1 MRSII
6 KSIVFFVSVLGVF
19 CLVIGGFAGVY
30 FYNRLNRDL
39 PKIEKL
45 SDYKPKA
52 VTKVVSHD
60 GTLIAEVW
68 DERRYPVSLEDIPL
82 HVKNAF
88 LAAEDASFYEHSG
101 IDFISI
107 LRAVWVNFTSGKT
120 KQGASTI
127 TQQIVKELLLSK
139 EKTYERKLKEALL
152 SYKLERSLSKDEI
165 LSIYLNQ
172 IFLGSGAYGVKAA
185 AKAHFRK
192 DLHDVTIAEAAF
204 LGTLPKKPSELTR
217 VENRQ
222 MVLDRQKY
230 VLSQMRKK
238 SFITEE
244 EYQKAKTEELT
255 IYPQLDDTLYA
266 SPYFSSHAIR
276 VAEMIIQNVNP
287 ELSLRDPGG
296 YTITTSVDLR
306 ADKLAEQALRRGL
319 MEVDKRQGWRGPVG
333 NIQNVTAQPITW
345 TELEDVNQLRE
356 GVLYKA
362 LVTGVDRKRARVQV
376 RLGKVEGEVDFQEPQ
391 WAKTKAIITPGS
403 LEIEKQG
410 IQPIQEVNTGD
421 IIEVSIRIK
430 DSSQKADLKQ
440 KKNSI
445 EFVLD
450 QTPVTQSAMVVMSVQ
465 TGEVKSIIGGFDF
478 KESKFNRGTQ
488 AFLQPGSSFK
498 PFIYLEAIDVLGLSP
513 SSLVPD
519 SPISFPTAQGVWSPQ
534 NFDEK
539 FLGPITLRTALQK
552 SRNVVSV
559 YLLHKIGID
568 RVIGVAKK
576 FGISTPIARNMSL
589 ALGTSEVHM
598 NEMVRAYAGFA
609 SSGYVPDEI
618 IVKKITDRDGADVYT
633 APVKSQS
640 VVDPRSA
647 FILQHMM
654 RGVVDRG
661 TAQNVK
667 ALGRPVAGKTG
678 TTNDH
683 MDAWF
688 IGYTP
693 ELVAGV
699 WVGFD
704 VKRSLGK
711 LETGGKA
718 AAPIFLEFMQ
728 KYLGDSPITDF
739 IPPEG
744 VSPVAIDVVSGQK
757 VDPNTQG
764 AFIEYYKTDALSQS
778 IGSEF
783 DPQDQ
788 QNKSQGSADADYL
801 RSADF

>member
-1 MRSII
+1 MKSIFRSII
-6 KSIVFFVSVLGVF
+6 FFISTLGVF
-19 CLVIGGFAGVY
+19 VIITFGLSGLY

-52 VTKVVSHD
+52 VTKVVSQD

-68 DERRYPVSLEDIPL
+68 DERRYPVDLEKIPL

-88 LAAEDASFYEHSG
+88 LAAEDSSFYEHSG
-101 IDFISI
+101 IDFLSI

-172 IFLGSGAYGVKAA
+172 IFLGSGAYGVAA
-185 AKAHFRK
+185 ASRAHFRK
-192 DLHDVTIAEAAF
+192 DLNELSIAEAAF

-217 VENRQ
+217 LENRQ
-222 MVLDRQKY
+222 MVLDRQRY
-230 VLSQMRKK
+230 VLDQMYKK
-238 SFITEE
+238 GFITKK
-244 EYQKAKTEELT
+244 EYQEAQAEKLI
-255 IYPQLDDTLYA
+255 IYPQVDDTLHA

-276 VAEMIIQNVNP
+276 EAEAIIQELNP
-287 ELSLRDPGG
+287 ELSIRDPGG
-296 YTITTSVDLR
+296 YTVTTTLDIN
-306 ADKLAEQALRRGL
+306 ADKIAQQALRKGL

-333 NIQNVTAQPITW
+333 NISKADKEPISW
-345 TELEDVNQLRE
+345 SELESEDQLKE
-356 GVLYKA
+356 GILYKA
-362 LVTGVDRKRARVQV
+362 LVTGVDKKRLKVGV
-376 RLGKVEGEVDFQEPQ
+376 RLGRVQSEVDLQSII
-391 WAKTKAIITPGS
+391 WAKTKAVMEPGS
-403 LEIEKQG
+403 LEIKKFG
-410 IQPIQEVNTGD
+410 INPIQEIAEGD
-421 IIEVSIRIK
+421 IIEVS
-430 DSSQKADLKQ
+430 LKPVEVD
-440 KKNSI
+440 KKRESYQL
-445 EFVLD
+445 VLD
-450 QTPVTQSAMVVMSVQ
+450 QTPFAQAAFLAMSVQ

-478 KESKFNRGTQ
+478 KDSKFNRATQ

-498 PFIYLEAIDVLGLSP
+498 PFIYLQAVDVLGLNP
-513 SSLVPD
+513 SSIVPD
-519 SPISFPTAQGVWSPQ
+519 SPISFPTPQGIWSPQ

-539 FLGPITLRTALQK
+539 FLGPITLRVALQK

-559 YLLHKIGID
+559 YLLNKIGVD
-568 RVIGVAKK
+568 RVINIAKK
-576 FGISTPIARNMSL
+576 FGISTPLARNMSL
-589 ALGTSEVHM
+589 SLGTSEIHL

-609 SSGYVPDEI
+609 SSGYLPNQI
-618 IVKKITDRDGADVYT
+618 IVKKISDREGGDIYT
-633 APVKSQS
+633 SEIKSES

-688 IGYTP
+688 VGFTP
-693 ELVAGV
+693 DLVAGV

-718 AAPIFLEFMQ
+718 AAPIFLDFMQ
-728 KYLGDSPITDF
+728 KHLGDSPVTDF

-744 VSPVAIDVVSGQK
+744 VTPVAVDVNSGSK
-757 VDPNTQG
+757 VDPDSDN
-764 AFIEYYKTDALSQS
+764 AFIEYFRTDLIEKNTDA
-778 IGSEF
+778 GF
-783 DPQDQ
+783 DPQASGLNDV
-788 QNKSQGSADADYL
+788 QGSSEDYL
-801 RSADF
+801 RNSDF